1 MRSSMKTKIKDLKKA
16 CKAFDHHIIEVN
28 TYTNEIVR
36 VRERSAVNDC
46 LRSLIKDGVMIYI
59 TGGPD
64 EN

>member
-1 MRSSMKTKIKDLKKA
+1 MKSSMKAKIKDLKKA

-36 VRERSAVNDC
+36 VRDRNAVNDC